1 MIFTKLEKIEGTCRQ
16 HTHMNVKDALL
27 REFLRE
33 EEKKKKWT
41 FTLIGSVHV
50 TFPHLERWYFINK
63 FSKTTWNFGEKH
75 GWHRFSISRR

>member
-1 MIFTKLEKIEGTCRQ
+1 MIFIKLEKIEGTCRQ
-16 HTHMNVKDALL
+16 HTHMNVKDAQL

-50 TFPHLERWYFINK
+50 MFPHLER
-63 FSKTTWNFGEKH
+63 
-75 GWHRFSISRR
+75 